1 MRKTA
6 KMMSREEYI
15 AAYGYNL
22 DTSGKR
28 KPCFCLKASIFSD
41 RPRYLRNCPR
51 MKRCERIH
59 NNENKDQS
67 SKKLDMG

>member
-1 MRKTA
+1 MGNVTLKKTA

-15 AAYGYNL
+15 AACGYNL

-41 RPRYLRNCPR
+41 SSHYLRDCPR
-51 MKRCERIH
+51 MKRWDRIH
-59 NNENKDQS
+59 KKD
-67 SKKLDMG
+67 